1 MRSCTSASLVPA
13 SVVHVRPA
21 EVRVPP
27 MPSFP
32 PVESVV
38 TLRDP
43 VILLVPLIDNPPPPF
58 AIWPVEVNC
67 VQVTDASVELP
78 VTFKV
83 PVNVELPVTAR
94 PEDAVSVPA
103 TLAFPKDTINPL
115 VEIRPAEVSVP
126 AMLAFPEDT
135 LSPFDVVTPLQ
146 TRGFVV
152 SKVSCIMPA
161 CAPEN

>member
-1 MRSCTSASLVPA
+1 MQLFWLGVPNRVPFETLYVCQPPNVPPLVPA

-27 MPSFP
+27 MPAFP

-43 VILLVPLIDNPPPPF
+43 VILLVPLIDNPPAPF

-67 VQVTDASVELP
+67 VQVTAASVELP

-83 PVNVELPVTAR
+83 PVNVELPVILM
-94 PEDAVSVPA
+94 PPA
-103 TLAFPKDTINPL
+103 LLAISALDDS
-115 VEIRPAEVSVP
+115 PA
-126 AMLAFPEDT
+126 
-135 LSPFDVVTPLQ
+135 Q
-146 TRGFVV
+146 
-152 SKVSCIMPA
+152 
-161 CAPEN
+161 